1 MTTLTFAQLSELE
14 DAIGNITGYLS
25 DNSCGDPDCCGGPF
39 YDKDQYDE
47 GLKMLESFGLR
58 FDPSTVPLA

>member
-1 MTTLTFAQLSELE
+1 MTTLTFAQLSDLA

>member
-1 MTTLTFAQLSELE
+1 MTTLTFAQLSDLE

-58 FDPSTVPLA
+58 FDPSTVPLV

>member
-1 MTTLTFAQLSELE
+1 MTTLTFAQLSDLA

-39 YDKDQYDE
+39 FDKDQYDE

-58 FDPSTVPLA
+58 FDPSTVPPV

>member
-1 MTTLTFAQLSELE
+1 MTTLTFAQLSDLA
-14 DAIGNITGYLS
+14 DAIGDITGYLS

-47 GLKMLESFGLR
+47 GMKMLESFGLR

>member
-1 MTTLTFAQLSELE
+1 MTTLTFAQLSDLA

-47 GLKMLESFGLR
+47 GLKILESFGLR

>member
-1 MTTLTFAQLSELE
+1 MTTLTFAQLSDLA

-25 DNSCGDPDCCGGPF
+25 DNSFGDPDCCGGPF

>member
-1 MTTLTFAQLSELE
+1 MTTLTFAQLSDLA

-25 DNSCGDPDCCGGPF
+25 DNSCGDPYCCGEPF